1 MSNNSIYKEEFDI
14 LEIIRIFW
22 RQKYLIAGITTFFA
36 IFSVFYALSLPNLY
50 TSSALLKVT
59 KQEQS
64 SGGSLAELT
73 SRYGGI
79 ASMAGISMPSS
90 GVDSATYAMEIIKSR
105 EFAKHLME
113 FPNVKLNLMAV
124 ESYNNA
130 NKEIIYNDEIYDV
143 DKQVW
148 IRENPGSG
156 NIEPSYL
163 EVHDTALKALVV
175 NKDDITGLITI
186 SFEHLSPIFAQEFVT
201 LVINEVNNITREI
214 KLKEVNAALDFL
226 NLEQE
231 VVKQQGLRTTINALI
246 SKQLNE
252 KMMASIKDDYLLSII
267 DPPIAPEIKSSPKR
281 ATICIL
287 ITIFGG
293 LISLMVA
300 LINHNRNKK
309 NI

>member
-22 RQKYLIAGITTFFA
+22 SQKYLIVIITTFFA
-36 IFSVFYALSLPNLY
+36 ILSVLYALSLPNLY

-59 KQEQS
+59 KQNEQEG
-64 SGGSLAELT
+64 GGSLAELT

-90 GVDSATYAMEIIKSR
+90 GVDSATYAIEIIKSR
-105 EFAKHLME
+105 EFAKHLMN
-113 FPNVKLNLMAV
+113 FPNIKLNLMAV
-124 ESYNNA
+124 DSYNYE
-130 NKEIIYNDEIYDV
+130 NKEIAYDDEIFNV
-143 DKQVW
+143 EKQIW

-156 NIEPSYL
+156 NTEPTYL
-163 EVHDTALKALVV
+163 EVHDTALKKLDV
-175 NKDDITGLITI
+175 NKDEITGLITI
-186 SFEHLSPIFAQEFVT
+186 SFEHLSPIFAQEFLT

-252 KMMASIKDDYLLSII
+252 KMMASIKDDYLLSVI

-281 ATICIL
+281 AIICIL

-293 LISLMVA
+293 LVSLIGA
-300 LINHNRNKK
+300 LINHNRNK